1 MIQVALET
9 KSHEPVVVGIIP
21 VFNELPEVI
30 GWGDRVFRLRA
41 PNTSPET
48 RAIYTEV
55 FAVALVQT
63 LEG

>member
-9 KSHEPVVVGIIP
+9 RDHELVVRGAIP
-21 VFNELPEVI
+21 PFADLPEVI
-30 GWGDRVFRLRA
+30 GWGDRVFKLRA